1 MESDF
6 NDGVPVYHER
16 LVYLGNRV
24 MKKQKSTLNLGVI
37 GALILSLSGN
47 FADDMHAQGL
57 TKEKVAAQIMLSR
70 LEAWHYLPQ
79 DLDNELSERIFKL
92 FLERLDYRKEFFLK
106 SDIEAFQ
113 SQSDQFDDE
122 LRQASEALVDSIF
135 KVLDERITQVRD
147 FYPEILEKKFNY
159 SAKTTMELDPEKRDY
174 KNSMDELK
182 SYWEQ
187 NIRLQITSEYLD
199 LLEEKAREGA
209 EEEAEDE
216 GADEP
221 FPEYYWDEAI
231 EKEAREVVERRLKR
245 AFDRMLEQSR
255 EDRMAVFLSCVA
267 NSFDPHTEFFPP
279 QSKEDFDIGLTGTLE
294 GIGAVLQ
301 EDDGYIRVKEIVPGG
316 AAWRQKE
323 LGEEDLILEVAQGEE
338 EPVSVVEMR
347 VRDAV
352 KLIRGKKGTEVRLTV
367 EKPNGETKVI
377 PIIREVVV
385 MEESYAK
392 AAVIENQE
400 LNKKFG
406 YIYLPTFYHDPAEGG
421 RDSAQDIKNALVQLK
436 EEQVDGVILDLRNN
450 GGGLLDDAV
459 KMAGLFFDEGPVVQG
474 RDRGEQGKIL
484 EDTDP
489 KEVYDGDLVVMINV
503 RSASASEIVAAAL
516 QDYGRAVVV
525 GSKSSFGKG
534 TVQMF
539 LDLDRYLR
547 FRFQNLRP
555 LGALKLTIQTFYR
568 INGDSTQYRGVESDI
583 VLPDIYSAMEIG
595 ERELEYSL
603 PFNEVA
609 PVSYEKW
616 NKLNY
621 DLSLLR
627 SNSSK
632 RVEDSDKFQR
642 IIQEA
647 ELLKTRKVETLKA
660 ISIEDLY
667 ADRKKLHEQSQELD
681 ETRGE
686 QEHIIVKALPSLES
700 SKESLPEQ
708 LEQLNEWGEGVNKDV
723 YIEEAMNIL
732 FDMITQRGISASK

>member
-1 MESDF
+1 
-6 NDGVPVYHER
+6 
-16 LVYLGNRV
+16 
-24 MKKQKSTLNLGVI
+24 MKIQKSTLISGVM
-37 GALILSLSGN
+37 GALFLTISG
-47 FADDMHAQGL
+47 FITEKSFAQGL

-70 LEAWHYLPQ
+70 LDDWHYRPQ
-79 DLDNELSERIFKL
+79 DLNDDLSKRIFKL

-106 SDIEAFQ
+106 SDIENFQ
-113 SQSDQFDDE
+113 KYSDKFDDE
-122 LRQASEALVDSIF
+122 LKIASEALVDEMYQ
-135 KVLDERITQVRD
+135 VLDERIAQVRT
-147 FYPEILEKKFNY
+147 FYPELLQKEFKF
-159 SAKTTMELDPEKRDY
+159 SEETIMELDPEKREF
-174 KNSMDELK
+174 KNNLDDLK

-187 NIRLQITSEYLD
+187 NIRLQISSEYLD
-199 LLEEKAREGA
+199 LLEKKAREGKDDK
-209 EEEAEDE
+209 E
-216 GADEP
+216 ADEEP
-221 FPEYYWDEAI
+221 YPDYFWDSNL

-245 AFDRMLEQSR
+245 AFDRMLEQRR

-367 EKPNGETKVI
+367 KKPNGETKVI

-400 LNKKFG
+400 LNKRFG

-421 RDSAQDIKNALVQLK
+421 RDSAQDIKNALIQLK
-436 EEQVDGVILDLRNN
+436 EKQVDGVILDLRNN

-459 KMAGLFFDEGPVVQG
+459 KMAGLFFKEGPVVQV
-474 RDRGEQGKIL
+474 RDRVEQGKVL

-489 KEVYDGDLVVMINV
+489 EETFDGDLLVMINV

-516 QDYGRAVVV
+516 QDYGRAIVV

-583 VLPDIYSAMEIG
+583 VLPDIYTAMEIG

-616 NKLNY
+616 DKINY
-621 DLSLLR
+621 DLELLR
-627 SNSSK
+627 SNSAK
-632 RVEDSDKFQR
+632 RVESSEAFSK

-647 ELLKTRKVETLKA
+647 ELLKTRKEDTLK
-660 ISIEDLY
+660 SIRLEDLY
-667 ADRKKLHEQSQELD
+667 ADRKRVHEQSRELD
-681 ETRGE
+681 EVRGE
-686 QEHIIVKALPSLES
+686 QEHIVVNALPSLES
-700 SKESLPEQ
+700 NKESLPER
-708 LEQLNEWGEGVNKDV
+708 LEQLNEWSENVNKDI
-723 YIEEAMNIL
+723 YIEEAMKIL
-732 FDMITQRGISASK
+732 SDMISQKGISASK

>member
-1 MESDF
+1 
-6 NDGVPVYHER
+6 
-16 LVYLGNRV
+16 
-24 MKKQKSTLNLGVI
+24 MKIQKSTLISCVT
-37 GALILSLSGN
+37 GALFLTISGFITEDSL
-47 FADDMHAQGL
+47 AQGL

-70 LEAWHYLPQ
+70 LDDWHYRPQ
-79 DLDNELSERIFKL
+79 DLDDDLSKRIFKL

-106 SDIEAFQ
+106 SDIEGFQ
-113 SQSDQFDDE
+113 KYSDKFDDE
-122 LRQASEALVDSIF
+122 LKVASEALVDEMY
-135 KVLDERITQVRD
+135 KVLDERIAQVRA
-147 FYPEILEKKFNY
+147 FYPVLLEKEFKF
-159 SAKTTMELDPEKRDY
+159 SEETIMELDPEKREFKSNLED
-174 KNSMDELK
+174 LK

-187 NIRLQITSEYLD
+187 NIRLQISSEYLD
-199 LLEEKAREGA
+199 LLEKKDREGKD
-209 EEEAEDE
+209 EDK
-216 GADEP
+216 ADEEP
-221 FPEYYWDEAI
+221 YPDYYWDSNL

-245 AFDRMLEQSR
+245 AFDRMLEQRR

-267 NSFDPHTEFFPP
+267 NSYDPHTEFFPP

-367 EKPNGETKVI
+367 KKPNGETKIV

-400 LNKKFG
+400 LNKRFG
-406 YIYLPTFYHDPAEGG
+406 YIYLPTFYHDPSEGG
-421 RDSAQDIKNALVQLK
+421 RDSAQDIKNALIQLK
-436 EEQVDGVILDLRNN
+436 EKQVDGVILDLRNN

-459 KMAGLFFDEGPVVQG
+459 KMAGLFFKEGPVVQV
-474 RDRGEQGKIL
+474 RDRVEQGKVL

-489 KEVYDGDLVVMINV
+489 EETFDGDLLVMINV

-516 QDYGRAVVV
+516 QDYGRAIVV

-539 LDLDRYLR
+539 LDLDRYLK

-568 INGDSTQYRGVESDI
+568 VNGASTQYRGVESDI
-583 VLPDIYSAMEIG
+583 VLPDIYTAMEIG

-609 PVSYEKW
+609 PVSFEKW
-616 NKLNY
+616 DKINY
-621 DLSLLR
+621 DLELLR
-627 SNSSK
+627 SNSAK
-632 RVEDSDKFQR
+632 RVGSSEAFNK

-647 ELLKTRKVETLKA
+647 ELLKTRKEDTLK
-660 ISIEDLY
+660 SIRLEDLY
-667 ADRKKLHEQSQELD
+667 TDRKNLHEQSRELD
-681 ETRGE
+681 EVRRE
-686 QEHIIVKALPSLES
+686 QEHIVVNALPSLES
-700 SKESLPEQ
+700 NKESLPER
-708 LEQLNEWGEGVNKDV
+708 LEQLNEWSESVNKDI
-723 YIEEAMNIL
+723 YIEEAMKIL
-732 FDMITQRGISASK
+732 SDMIAQKGISASK

>member
-1 MESDF
+1 
-6 NDGVPVYHER
+6 
-16 LVYLGNRV
+16 
-24 MKKQKSTLNLGVI
+24 MKIQKSTIISGVT
-37 GALILSLSGN
+37 GALLLTFSGLIAEESL
-47 FADDMHAQGL
+47 AQGL

-70 LEAWHYLPQ
+70 LDEWHYRPQ
-79 DLDNELSERIFKL
+79 DLNDDLSKRIFKL

-106 SDIEAFQ
+106 SDIDNFQ
-113 SQSDQFDDE
+113 KYSDKFDDE
-122 LRQASEALVDSIF
+122 LKIASEALVDEMY
-135 KVLDERITQVRD
+135 KVLDERISQVRA
-147 FYPEILEKKFNY
+147 FYPELLKKEFKF
-159 SAKTTMELDPEKRDY
+159 SEESIMELDPEKRTF
-174 KNSMDELK
+174 KNNLEDLK

-187 NIRLQITSEYLD
+187 NIRLQISSEYLD
-199 LLEEKAREGA
+199 LLEEKAREGKD
-209 EEEAEDE
+209 EDE
-216 GADEP
+216 ADDEP
-221 FPEYYWDEAI
+221 YPDYSWDPTL
-231 EKEAREVVERRLKR
+231 EKEAREVVERRLNR
-245 AFDRMLEQSR
+245 AFDRMLEQRR

-323 LGEEDLILEVAQGEE
+323 LGEEDLILEVAQGDE

-367 EKPNGETKVI
+367 KKPNGESKVI

-400 LNKKFG
+400 LNKRFG

-421 RDSAQDIKNALVQLK
+421 RDSAQDIKNALIQLK
-436 EEQVDGVILDLRNN
+436 EKQVDGVILDLRNN

-459 KMAGLFFDEGPVVQG
+459 KMAGLFFKEGPVVQV
-474 RDRGEQGKIL
+474 RDRVEQGKVL

-489 KEVYDGDLVVMINV
+489 EETFDGDLLVMINV

-516 QDYGRAVVV
+516 QDYGRAIVV

-583 VLPDIYSAMEIG
+583 VLPDIYTAMEIG

-616 NKLNY
+616 DKINY
-621 DLSLLR
+621 DLELLR
-627 SNSSK
+627 SNSAK
-632 RVEDSDKFQR
+632 RVESSEAFSK

-647 ELLKTRKVETLKA
+647 EMLKSRKEDTLK
-660 ISIEDLY
+660 SIRLEDLY
-667 ADRKKLHEQSQELD
+667 ADRKKVHEQSRELD
-681 ETRGE
+681 EVRGE
-686 QEHIIVKALPSLES
+686 QEHIVVNALPSLES
-700 SKESLPEQ
+700 NKESLPER
-708 LEQLNEWGEGVNKDV
+708 LEQLNEWSENVNKDI
-723 YIEEAMNIL
+723 YIEEAMKIL
-732 FDMITQRGISASK
+732 SDMISQKGISASK